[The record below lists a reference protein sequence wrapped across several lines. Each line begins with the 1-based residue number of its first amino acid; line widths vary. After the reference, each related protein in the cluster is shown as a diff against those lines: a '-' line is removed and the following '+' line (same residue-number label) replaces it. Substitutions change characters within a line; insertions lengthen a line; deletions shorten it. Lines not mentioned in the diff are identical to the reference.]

1 VSQCEVNS
9 LVEGDAHGR
18 LRYSSAREQGH
29 ERQRETSKIAFYGE
43 VPVFHGTRA
52 AGTLASECTASYK
65 ELIKIKERKE
75 RDQQAGGG
83 RIQIAKVSVTA
94 AGTGGR
100 TGEFFAVSKG

>member
-43 VPVFHGTRA
+43 VPVFHGTAQPVRSPQNARRA
-52 AGTLASECTASYK
+52 TKS
-65 ELIKIKERKE
+65 
-75 RDQQAGGG
+75 
-83 RIQIAKVSVTA
+83 
-94 AGTGGR
+94 
-100 TGEFFAVSKG
+100 